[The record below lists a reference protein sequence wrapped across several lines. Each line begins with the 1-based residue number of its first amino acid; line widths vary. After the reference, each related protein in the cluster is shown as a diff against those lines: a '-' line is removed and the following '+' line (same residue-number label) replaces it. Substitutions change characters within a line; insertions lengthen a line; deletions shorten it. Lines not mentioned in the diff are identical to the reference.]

1 MPVRIVR
8 DQTLGFCCGQQ
19 APIGGN
25 EDRRGK
31 TNSCE
36 KCRSIECRSKLNSV
50 ISAERMCEKQI
61 FCTPINHL
69 AKLNDHILPS
79 HMPIEEVAC

>member
-1 MPVRIVR
+1 
-8 DQTLGFCCGQQ
+8 
-19 APIGGN
+19 
-25 EDRRGK
+25 
-31 TNSCE
+31 
-36 KCRSIECRSKLNSV
+36 LNSV